1 MQRTLRVT
9 MALAASLT
17 PAPCAHAA
25 SATVPSDMVPCKL
38 EGWSTDKDPNGL
50 NVRAAPNASA
60 AILARLPPRPQAES
74 GSLVQFEILGVRDGW
89 LLIKGAS
96 YGDYG
101 DPPPATPLYSGMGWV
116 HGSRVGGQVIGGQ
129 NVVGLY
135 SEPKDSAK
143 RLPRP
148 KQCRRDR
155 RQGVARLRRSLGE
168 GRYEHRRRL
177 GLRPLQQSGDD
188 LQLTR
193 RGACDGPPFSFRSD
207 PLPIDHR
214 PRQPAVR
221 LQRIVR
227 DRARIA

>member
-148 KQCRRDR
+148 NNVDEIDVKALLDCAGLWAKVDTNI
-155 RQGVARLRRSLGE
+155 GVGWV
-168 GRYEHRRRL
+168 Y
-177 GLRPLQQSGDD
+177 GLCNNQV
-188 LQLTR
+188 TT
-193 RGACDGPPFSFRSD
+193 CN
-207 PLPIDHR
+207 
-214 PRQPAVR
+214 
-221 LQRIVR
+221 
-227 DRARIA
+227 